1 LEQIDFLAENQRALR
16 FTEGNPTMRMLRVVT
31 VCAIVGGFWIAV
43 GNAGEPA
50 PAVLVNRVFAVDN
63 GHAAIVDGN
72 GNVEWEYPCH
82 TDGHD
87 SSMLD
92 NGNVLLRVETAKIAE
107 VSPDKKIVWQYE
119 SKPKTGYNGHVE
131 VHSFQRLSDGLTM
144 IAEGGN
150 QRIVEVDRDGKIVHE
165 IPLVVEHPN
174 PHVDTRLVRKL
185 DNGHYLV
192 CQGGDGVVREYDDA
206 GKVVWNYKLDLDGR
220 PASGGHGPEGHGT
233 EPYGAIRLPN
243 GNTLIAA
250 GNGNRVIEVSPAGK
264 VVWKIEQHELPGIT
278 LAWVTTLELLPNGN
292 LIFGNCH
299 AGPENPQLI
308 EVTRDKRVV
317 WTFKNFKTFG
327 NAVAA
332 AQVLDIPGKVI
343 R

>member
-1 LEQIDFLAENQRALR
+1 
-16 FTEGNPTMRMLRVVT
+16 MRMFRVI
-31 VCAIVGGFWIAV
+31 IVGSLICGWCV
-43 GNAGEPA
+43 
-50 PAVLVNRVFAVDN
+50 
-63 GHAAIVDGN
+63 AAHSAKRRRRRPRRLRTASSPSIKAMRRSSMPRAKSN
-72 GNVEWEYPCH
+72 GNILATPMGTIARCSTMATCCCASEA
-82 TDGHD
+82 
-87 SSMLD
+87 
-92 NGNVLLRVETAKIAE
+92 AKIAE
-107 VSPDKKIVWQYE
+107 ISPDKKIVWQYE
-119 SKPKTGYNGHVE
+119 SKPKAGYTGHVE
-131 VHSFQRLSDGLTM
+131 VHSFQRLPDGLTM

-150 QRIVEVDRDGKIVHE
+150 RRIVEVDKDGKIVHE

-174 PHVDTRLVRKL
+174 PHVDTRMARKL

-192 CQGGDGVVREYDDA
+192 CQGGDSTVREYDGA
-206 GKVVWNYKLDLDGR
+206 GKVVWSYKLDLDGR

-250 GNGNRVIEVSPAGK
+250 GNGNRVIEVSPEGK

-278 LAWVTTLELLPNGN
+278 LAWVTTLEVLPNGN

-332 AQVLDIPGKVI
+332 AQVLDVQGKVI

>member
-1 LEQIDFLAENQRALR
+1 MFRVAFVGLLICGWCAAARSAE
-16 FTEGNPTMRMLRVVT
+16 
-31 VCAIVGGFWIAV
+31 
-43 GNAGEPA
+43 EPA
-50 PAVLVNRVFAVDN
+50 AASAPVQHRVFAVDN
-63 GHAAIVDGN
+63 GHAAIISAKGE
-72 GNVEWEYPCH
+72 VEWEYPCL

-87 SSMLD
+87 SAMLD
-92 NGNVLLRVETAKIAE
+92 NGNVLLRVGTAKIAE
-107 VSPDKKIVWQYE
+107 VSPEKKVVWQYE
-119 SKPKTGYNGHVE
+119 ARPVPGYNGPIEIHG
-131 VHSFQRLSDGLTM
+131 FQRQPDGLTM

-150 QRIVEVDRDGKIVHE
+150 RRIIEVDKDGKILHE

-174 PHVDTRLVRKL
+174 PHVDTRMVRKL

-192 CQGGDGVVREYDDA
+192 CQAGDSTVREYDGA
-206 GKVVWNYKLDLDGR
+206 GKVVWSYKLDLDGR

-233 EPYGAIRLPN
+233 EPYGAVRLAN

-250 GNGNRVIEVSPAGK
+250 GNGNRVIEVTPEGK
-264 VVWKIEQHELPGIT
+264 VVWRIDQHELPGIT
-278 LAWVTTLELLPNGN
+278 LAWVTTLEVLPNGN

-299 AGPENPQLI
+299 AGSENPQLI

-332 AQVLDIPGKVI
+332 AQVLDVPGKVI